1 MCASIDDLDCEFK
14 VKTLSEIR
22 NHPLSEHKWGH
33 FKRIKMKRNDQN
45 EVTFTKYWFD
55 GKEIETVN

>member
-1 MCASIDDLDCEFK
+1 MCASNDDLECEFK

-22 NHPLSEHKWGH
+22 KHTLSEHKWGH
-33 FKRIKMKRNDQN
+33 FKHIKMKRNDQN